1 MPAVKH
7 RGHANYTLPFQTY
20 RKLPI
25 WKHNSSGAA
34 KQTAEKHPKA
44 KCPIVHVCVMR
55 FAEDLAPCAVT
66 NLGMRGETLCEFCG
80 RNHPILTDASERER
94 EREVS

>member
-7 RGHANYTLPFQTY
+7 RGHANYTLSFQTY

-25 WKHNSSGAA
+25 CKHNSSGAA

-55 FAEDLAPCAVT
+55 FAEDLARAQSLILACGAKLYANSAV
-66 NLGMRGETLCEFCG
+66 EIIQF
-80 RNHPILTDASERER
+80 
-94 EREVS
+94 